1 MSTIQNESTHLS
13 PTVWLVRAGRKAAYL
28 AHFLSEGLV
37 AIGWGRVGTIDR
49 NDSDE
54 DLRRRFEEAY
64 PEEKPGTRASWVA
77 QVKRFVREVEVGDT
91 VVTYDPETRHYQLG
105 RVETGAV
112 ISKRTD
118 GDSERHEYV
127 RKVKWEGTVSRDDLS
142 TTTRNSLGAISTLFK
157 PSDNASAEMLQHQ
170 DGEGHTSQ
178 PAEGTRVQSDETDSS
193 EILQEYIDKSDE
205 FIGDQIA
212 KLDWDLLQ
220 ELVAGI
226 VRAMGYR
233 TRVSK
238 PGPDRGVDVFA
249 SPDGLGLEEP
259 RIFIEVKHREGTV
272 GAQGIR
278 SFLGG
283 RREGDRCLYVSTGG
297 FSKEARYEAERSPIP
312 LTLIAMPEL
321 RELLVD
327 YYESL
332 DSEIRALVPLR
343 RVYWPVQPDSG
354 DIV

>member
-1 MSTIQNESTHLS
+1 MDESTHLS
-13 PTVWLVRAGRKAAYL
+13 PTLWVVRAGRKAAYL

-37 AIGWGRVGTIDR
+37 AIGWGKVGPIGP

-64 PEEKPGTRASWVA
+64 PEEKPGTRASSVA
-77 QVKRFVREVEVGDT
+77 QVKRFVREVDVGDS
-91 VVTYDPETRHYQLG
+91 VVTYDPEFRQYHVGQVGTDAAISTRT
-105 RVETGAV
+105 V
-112 ISKRTD
+112 D
-118 GDSERHEYV
+118 DSERKEHV
-127 RKVKWEGTVSRDDLS
+127 RKVKWKGTVSRDDLS

-157 PSDNASAEMLQHQ
+157 PSDSASAEILQRLNGK
-170 DGEGHTSQ
+170 DKTSQ
-178 PAEGTRVQSDETDSS
+178 SVVGAGPQSDETDSIQ
-193 EILQEYIDKSDE
+193 ILQEYIDKSDE
-205 FIGDQIA
+205 FVADQIA
-212 KLDWDLLQ
+212 KLDWHQMQ

-233 TRVSK
+233 TRISK

-259 RIFIEVKHREGTV
+259 RIFIEVKHREGAIN
-272 GAQGIR
+272 AQGIR

-283 RREGDRCLYVSTGG
+283 RRDGDRCLYVSTGG
-297 FSKEARYEAERSPIP
+297 FSKDARYEAERSQIP

-343 RVYWPVQPDSG
+343 KVYWPVQPDSG